1 MILVFNVG
9 STSIK
14 YKLYDEKKIEVVGE
28 KLENSKDFNLQ
39 KFIISLV
46 SNNHISSVSRI
57 KMICHRVVF
66 GGQKYTKPLILSS
79 ENLKDLELLNEIA
92 PLHNPPTLKLIKD
105 IFIAYPMLKQMAF
118 FDTSF
123 HQTLEPKTFL
133 YGLPYE
139 YFEKYGVRK
148 YGFHGIS
155 HGSVAKKVAQLKIP
169 SSSRIISCHLGGGC
183 SVCAIK
189 DGKSVD
195 TSMGFSPE
203 EGLIMATRSGNV
215 GAGALEYLQK
225 KLDLKSEE
233 MLDVLNQKSG
243 LLGISGV
250 SGDMRELLASDEPQ
264 AKLAIEVYCLNI
276 AKTVG
281 SYIPQLGG
289 LDVLVFTGGVGE
301 GSSVIR
307 EKICDYLS
315 YLDLYLYSKVNRQS
329 KEVCE
334 VKSIST
340 NHSKVKVMIIQA
352 DEERAM
358 IDQSIEQK

>member
-1 MILVFNVG
+1 MVLVFNVG

-14 YKLYDEKKIEVVGE
+14 YKLYDEKKNEVVGG

-39 KFIISLV
+39 KFIVSLV
-46 SNNHISSVSRI
+46 FHNHISSVSSI
-57 KMICHRVVF
+57 KMVYHRIVF
-66 GGQKYTKPLILSS
+66 GGKKFIEPIILSS
-79 ENLKDLELLNEIA
+79 ENLEELDLLSDIA
-92 PLHNPPTLKLIKD
+92 PIHNPPALKLIKE
-105 IFIAYPMLKQMAF
+105 IFAMYPTLKQMAF

-133 YGLPYE
+133 YGFPYE

-155 HGSVAKKVAQLKIP
+155 HGYIARKVTELKLP
-169 SSSRIISCHLGGGC
+169 ESSRIISCHLGGGC

-189 DGKSVD
+189 DGRSVD

-203 EGLIMATRSGNV
+203 EGLIMATRSGNI

-233 MLDVLNQKSG
+233 ILGVLNQKSG

-250 SGDMRELLASDEPQ
+250 SGDMRELIASDEPQ
-264 AKLAIEVYCLNI
+264 AKLAIEMYCLNI

-301 GSSVIR
+301 GSPVIR
-307 EKICDYLS
+307 EKVCDYLS
-315 YLDLYLYSKVNRQS
+315 YVDLYLYSKVNHQS
-329 KEVCE
+329 NMDCE

-340 NHSKVKVMIIQA
+340 NHSKVKVMIIPA

-358 IDQSIEQK
+358 IDQFIKQK